1 MKLIVLSVYDS
12 KAAAFLQPFFAQS
25 RGVAIRSFA
34 AAAELPADGRADAT
48 SHDFC
53 KYPDDF
59 SLFELGS
66 FDQESAKFDLHSAPE
81 SLGLASQ
88 LRGNN

>member
-1 MKLIVLSVYDS
+1 MNLTILSVYDS

-34 AAAELPADGRADAT
+34 SAAELPLEGDGT
-48 SHDFC
+48 PSHDFA

-59 SLFELGS
+59 SLFELGT
-66 FDQESAKFDLHSAPE
+66 FDQESGKFDLHSAPE